1 MKLSDQADLVRLFAD
16 PTRVRLL
23 HLLEREELT
32 VAELTRITRVAQS
45 RVSTHLAR
53 LREAGLVRDRRAG
66 PKGFHAL
73 RDGDMPDEARKLWEL
88 LRADARD
95 RVLATDRQRLDALLR
110 ERGGTWADSVAGHM
124 ERHYSPGR
132 TWEAALRGLL
142 GLARLGR
149 VLDVASGDCA
159 ISELVAPRARSV
171 TCLDSSATVLA
182 AGRRRLS
189 HLPRVSF
196 RRGDMHALP
205 FRDGSF
211 DHVLLLACLD
221 YAREPAVAIAEACR
235 VLAPGGNLV
244 AVTLKRHSHREVAER
259 YNHVQMGFEPA
270 GLRLTFEGQGLAVEL
285 CGVTSVER
293 RPPHFEVIT
302 VHARKE
308 ELGPVDARKE
318 EAGAVHAREGGVITV
333 RAPRD
338 PESAGPATTAPG
350 KAHGPQAPSRS
361 PHQ

>member
-1 MKLSDQADLVRLFAD
+1 MLIFFYPDEQMKLSDQADLVRLFAD

-32 VAELTRITRVAQS
+32 VAELTRITRVGQS

-66 PKGFHAL
+66 SKSFHAL
-73 RDGDMPDEARKLWEL
+73 RNGDMPAEARALWEL

-95 RVLATDRQRLDALLR
+95 PLLALDRQRLEGLLR
-110 ERGGTWADSVAGHM
+110 ERGGTWADAVAGHM

-159 ISELVAPRARSV
+159 IAELVAPRARSV
-171 TCLDSSATVLA
+171 TCLDASATVLA
-182 AGRRRLS
+182 AGKRRLA
-189 HLPRVSF
+189 HLSF

-221 YAREPAVAIAEACR
+221 YARQPAVAVAEACR

-244 AVTLKRHSHREVAER
+244 AVTLKRHAWKDVAAR

-270 GLRLTFEGQGLAVEL
+270 ELRRMFLGQGLAVDL
-285 CGVTSVER
+285 CGVTSRER
-293 RPPHFEVIT
+293 RSPHFEVIT
-302 VHARKE
+302 VHAER
-308 ELGPVDARKE
+308 P
-318 EAGAVHAREGGVITV
+318 
-333 RAPRD
+333 
-338 PESAGPATTAPG
+338 
-350 KAHGPQAPSRS
+350 
-361 PHQ
+361 